1 MDFDIVQILT
11 LATVDIQ
18 GNPFIVHVGHYS
30 SPTVTYF
37 AKMIKLFLYP
47 QQLIIDTLNCAYL

>member
-18 GNPFIVHVGHYS
+18 GKPFPIHVGHYS
-30 SPTVTYF
+30 SLTVT
-37 AKMIKLFLYP
+37 AALKKP
-47 QQLIIDTLNCAYL
+47 EV